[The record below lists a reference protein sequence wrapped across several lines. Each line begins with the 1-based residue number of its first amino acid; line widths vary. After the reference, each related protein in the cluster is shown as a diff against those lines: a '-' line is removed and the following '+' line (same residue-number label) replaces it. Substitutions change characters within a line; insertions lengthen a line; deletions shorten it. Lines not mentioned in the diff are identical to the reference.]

1 MICSIVACGDS
12 AKDWFKVP
20 CDLSIGVND
29 CLKFGHQVDYLV
41 VVNSPVK
48 FKADRLETIKNSKP
62 KRFYCHDSNWKKWF
76 KDVHQYIGMRPFITV
91 YRKGRVYSTK
101 TSPFVAITLAVKEGA
116 TEIILWGVDFI
127 NHHKFSPG
135 KHRDFDKEFDNYRML
150 FEQMEKEGIKVWL
163 GNENSSFKGHLKLYH
178 SVDKMVDKIIEGC
191 NPKPFLDHLNRSFE

>member
-1 MICSIVACGDS
+1 MTCSIIGCGDS
-12 AKDWFKVP
+12 AKDWNKIPV
-20 CDLSIGVND
+20 DLSIGVND
-29 CLKFGHQVDYLV
+29 CWKFGYPTDYLV

-48 FKADRLETIKNSKP
+48 FKAERLETIKNSKP
-62 KRFYCHDSNWKKWF
+62 RRFYCHDSNWRKWF
-76 KDVHQYIGMRPFITV
+76 KESQYVNMRPFITV

-135 KHRDFDKEFDNYRML
+135 KHRDFDKELDNYRML

-163 GNENSSFKGHLKLYH
+163 GNDNSTLK
-178 SVDKMVDKIIEGC
+178 K
-191 NPKPFLDHLNRSFE
+191 FLKVYDYEKETEVVELLMPETGKAE